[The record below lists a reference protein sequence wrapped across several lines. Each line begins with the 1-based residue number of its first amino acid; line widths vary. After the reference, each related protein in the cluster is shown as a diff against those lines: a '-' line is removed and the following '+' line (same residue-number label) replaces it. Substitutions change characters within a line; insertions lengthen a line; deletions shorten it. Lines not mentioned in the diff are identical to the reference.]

1 MAAVMW
7 VRKGFVF
14 TDSPQDTCCVS
25 VIVLLQYSI
34 VQISRAPHHCM
45 ISILHEMIPR
55 PFVEN
60 TAWCILVEKVLGYDL
75 QVLNT

>member
-1 MAAVMW
+1 MLCLCHSFASVLDCSNQPRAASLHE
-7 VRKGFVF
+7 FF
-14 TDSPQDTCCVS
+14 
-25 VIVLLQYSI
+25 
-34 VQISRAPHHCM
+34 
-45 ISILHEMIPR
+45 ILHEMVPR